1 MHNEK
6 AIEDM
11 VEIIERVRAGTTTAL
26 DADVL
31 SVYLLP
37 QDGTHTPVSAGEYVC
52 ETQVTAIAESRVRR
66 VNVYDPITQQFET
79 DGRRQPDRWWVPAPN
94 MTRAELVEMD
104 Q

>member
-1 MHNEK
+1 MHSEIS
-6 AIEDM
+6 IEDIIA
-11 VEIIERVRAGTTTAL
+11 IIERVKAGTTTSQ

-37 QDGTHTPVSAGEYVC
+37 QDGTHTPVNAGEYVC
-52 ETQVTAIAESRVRR
+52 ETQVTSIAESRVRR
-66 VNVYDPITQQFET
+66 VNVYDPITKQFET